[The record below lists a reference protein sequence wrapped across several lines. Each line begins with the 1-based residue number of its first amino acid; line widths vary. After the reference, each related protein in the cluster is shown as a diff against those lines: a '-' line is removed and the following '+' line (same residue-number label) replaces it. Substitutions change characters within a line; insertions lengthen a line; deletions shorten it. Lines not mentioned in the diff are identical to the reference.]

1 MLMKTVY
8 LRPFFDFLGEV
19 LLANRSEFESICNVY
34 LLKNGGII
42 VKKLWMLLLT
52 LTSMLAL
59 AACSSGAEDNTT
71 ASGEAGDKIELT
83 YWYAWGDKIGE
94 NNENLVKQFNE
105 SQDKIHV
112 TAEFQG
118 TYDELHAKTQA
129 AVAAKNPPEVTMNEI
144 SSIQTFAEAGMTQDL
159 TALVEADDE
168 INMDDFNPGLM
179 GNSYVDDK
187 LYGLPYLRSTPILY
201 VNKNIFAEAGIDPK
215 SIITWEDFEN
225 TAKQL
230 TTEDRVGIT
239 MPIDIWL
246 FEAFVAQAGGQM
258 INEEGTEA
266 AFNEP
271 AGVEALDLWK
281 RMSEEGSMRIPG
293 GETTAAADLARQDF
307 VNGKSAMFFS
317 STADL
322 SLMLQLAEENG
333 FELDTAMMPKNK
345 EQKVPTGGANLVMIA
360 GLDEEKQQAAWE
372 FIKFMTAPE
381 QTAYAS
387 AYTGYLPSRLSAAD
401 SETMKQLY
409 EEKPQFKVAV
419 DQLQY
424 GNARPMVTGYPEVIK
439 ILIEEIQKMTLDTSI
454 EPKAALDAAAERA
467 NSVIK

>member
-1 MLMKTVY
+1 MKKRRILPLMLVGMM
-8 LRPFFDFLGEV
+8 
-19 LLANRSEFESICNVY
+19 A
-34 LLKNGGII
+34 
-42 VKKLWMLLLT
+42 LT
-52 LTSMLAL
+52 
-59 AACSSGAEDNTT
+59 ACSSNAEESTT
-71 ASGEAGDKIELT
+71 TPKSDADKKIELT

-159 TALVEADDE
+159 SALAEGDKE

-201 VNKNIFAEAGIDPK
+201 VNKTIFDEAGIDTK
-215 SIITWEDFEN
+215 SVVSWEDFQN

-230 TTEDRVGIT
+230 TTKDRVGIS
-239 MPIDIWL
+239 MPINIWIY
-246 FEAFVAQAGGQM
+246 EAFIAQAGGQM
-258 INEEGTEA
+258 INDSQTEVT
-266 AFNEP
+266 FNEAP
-271 AGVEALDLWK
+271 GVEALDLWK
-281 RMSEEGSMRIPG
+281 SMLKEGSLRIPG
-293 GETTAAADLARQDF
+293 GEPNAAAELARQDF
-307 VNGKSAMFFS
+307 ANGKSAMFFS

-322 SLMLQLAEENG
+322 TLMLQLAEENK

-345 EQKVPTGGANLVMIA
+345 EQKVPTGGSNLVMIA
-360 GLDEEKQQAAWE
+360 GLDEETQKAAWE
-372 FIKFMTAPE
+372 FMKFMTAPE

-387 AYTGYLPSRLSAAD
+387 AYTGYLPSRLSASD
-401 SETMKQLY
+401 SDTIEKLY

-424 GNARPMVTGYPEVIK
+424 GNARPMVSGYPEVVK
-439 ILIEEIQKMTLDTSI
+439 ILTEEIEKMTLDTSLNPRLSLMLLPNVQTI
-454 EPKAALDAAAERA
+454 Y
-467 NSVIK
+467 